1 MAKQRSPNS
10 LKAEQL
16 YLESKGKIELVEIAK
31 LLDISAGTVRSWKN
45 RYKWNDKLSNEDNA
59 TLHKENNKNKC
70 NVAKGKN
77 HSNIEGYN
85 NHELNNNSKN
95 SNSKTNTKRR
105 GAPKGNKNAVGNKGG
120 LGGPLRNKKAEK
132 HGFFS
137 KYLPEETLEIVNEIK
152 EMNYLDMLWENIML
166 HYAGILRAQ
175 RIMYVKNQE
184 DMTKVL
190 KKQKE
195 TSGVT
200 TDSWEK
206 EYELQF
212 AWDKQ
217 ATFLNAQSRAMSE
230 LRNMIKQYDEMIYK
244 NWDLATEE
252 QKLRIAK
259 LKGEVSSLDKKD
271 KDEPIKIIIKRKERE
286 D

>member
-1 MAKQRSPNS
+1 MAKQRSPDS
-10 LKAEQL
+10 LKAEQM
-16 YLESKGKIELVEIAK
+16 YLESNGEIELVEIAK
-31 LLDISAGTVRSWKN
+31 LLNISPGTIRSWKN
-45 RYKWNDKLSNEDNA
+45 RYKWNEKLSGEDNA
-59 TLHKENNKNKC
+59 TLQKESNKNKR
-70 NVAKGKN
+70 NVANEKN
-77 HSNIEGYN
+77 HSNIEDDYN
-85 NHELNNNSKN
+85 TELSNNNKN
-95 SNSKTNTKRR
+95 DDIKTNTKRR

-120 LGGPLRNKKAEK
+120 VGGPLRNKKAEK

-152 EMNYLDMLWENIML
+152 EMNYLDMLWDNIML

-175 RIMYVKNQE
+175 RIMYVKDQE

-190 KKQKE
+190 RKQKE

-252 QKLRIAK
+252 QKLRIDK
-259 LKGEVSSLDKKD
+259 LKGEVSNLDNKD

>member
-1 MAKQRSPNS
+1 MARQRSPDS
-10 LKAEQL
+10 LKAENL
-16 YLESKGKIELVEIAK
+16 FLESNGELELVEIAK
-31 LLDISAGTVRSWKN
+31 QLNVSPGTVRSWKN
-45 RYKWNDKLSNEDNA
+45 RYNWSDKLKGENNA
-59 TLHKENNKNKC
+59 TLQKENDKNKR
-70 NVAKGKN
+70 NVAKGKSSVN
-77 HSNIEGYN
+77 DDKNISSTTKDN
-85 NHELNNNSKN
+85 KHNSKGR
-95 SNSKTNTKRR
+95 TNTKGKR

-120 LGGPLRNKKAEK
+120 PGGPLRNKKAEK

-137 KYLPEETLEIVNEIK
+137 KYLPEETLELVDEIK
-152 EMNYLDMLWENIML
+152 EMDYLDILWENITI
-166 HYAGILRAQ
+166 HYAGIIRAQ
-175 RIMYVKNQE
+175 RIMYVKDRE

-230 LRNMIKQYDEMIYK
+230 LRNLIKQYDETLHK
-244 NWDLATEE
+244 NWDLATDE
-252 QKLRIAK
+252 QKARIEK
-259 LKGEVSSLDKKD
+259 LKIDIENTKGNNTG
-271 KDEPIKIIIKRKERE
+271 DEQVVIVDDI
-286 D
+286 

>member
-1 MAKQRSPNS
+1 MARQRSPDS
-10 LKAEQL
+10 LKAENL
-16 YLESKGKIELVEIAK
+16 FLESNGELELVEIAK
-31 LLDISAGTVRSWKN
+31 QLNVSPGTVRSWKN
-45 RYKWNDKLSNEDNA
+45 RYNWSDKLKGENNA
-59 TLHKENNKNKC
+59 TLQKENDKNKR
-70 NVAKGKN
+70 NVAKGKSSVN
-77 HSNIEGYN
+77 DDKNISSTTKDN
-85 NHELNNNSKN
+85 KHNSKGR
-95 SNSKTNTKRR
+95 TNTKGKR

-120 LGGPLRNKKAEK
+120 SGGPLRNKKAEK

-137 KYLPEETLEIVNEIK
+137 KYLPEETLELVDEIK
-152 EMNYLDMLWENIML
+152 EMDYLDILWENITI
-166 HYAGILRAQ
+166 HYAGIIRAQ
-175 RIMYVKNQE
+175 RIMYVKDQE

-230 LRNMIKQYDEMIYK
+230 LRNLIKQYDETLHK
-244 NWDLATEE
+244 NWDLATDE
-252 QKLRIAK
+252 QKARIEK
-259 LKGEVSSLDKKD
+259 LKIDIENTKGNNTG
-271 KDEPIKIIIKRKERE
+271 DEQVVIVDDI
-286 D
+286 

>member
-1 MAKQRSPNS
+1 MARQRSPDS
-10 LKAEQL
+10 LKAENL
-16 YLESKGKIELVEIAK
+16 FLESNGALELVEIAK
-31 LLDISAGTVRSWKN
+31 QLNVSPGTVRSWKN
-45 RYKWNDKLSNEDNA
+45 RYNWSDKLKGENNA
-59 TLHKENNKNKC
+59 TLQKENDKNKR
-70 NVAKGKN
+70 NVAKGKSSIN
-77 HSNIEGYN
+77 DDKNISSTTKDN
-85 NHELNNNSKN
+85 KHNSK
-95 SNSKTNTKRR
+95 SRTNTKGKR

-120 LGGPLRNKKAEK
+120 PGGPLRNKKAEK

-137 KYLPEETLEIVNEIK
+137 KYLPEETLELVDEIK
-152 EMNYLDMLWENIML
+152 EMDYLDILWENITI
-166 HYAGILRAQ
+166 HYAGIIRAQ
-175 RIMYVKNQE
+175 RIMYVKDQE

-230 LRNMIKQYDEMIYK
+230 LRNLIKQYDETLHK
-244 NWDLATEE
+244 NWDLATDE
-252 QKLRIAK
+252 QKARIEK
-259 LKGEVSSLDKKD
+259 LKIDIENTKGNNTG
-271 KDEPIKIIIKRKERE
+271 DEQVVIVDDI
-286 D
+286 

>member
-31 LLDISAGTVRSWKN
+31 LLDISPGTVRSWKN

-59 TLHKENNKNKC
+59 TLHKENDKNKC
-70 NVAKGKN
+70 NVANGKN